1 MWPFTNE
8 NFSSI
13 MSNRRFELLLQF
25 LHVSPP
31 TTETNDKLHKIRPI
45 LDRVIKNFMAAY
57 TPNINISIDES
68 IIAFKGRLS
77 WIQYMP
83 KKPHKWGM
91 KAWVLADS
99 SNGYVW
105 KWELYTGKQERE
117 DGVGLSHQVV
127 MSLSRPLQ
135 HKGYHLYCDNFYSSP
150 ALFEELSKVGFL
162 ACGTVRSNRRGL
174 SEVFKTKKL
183 RRGDVYSEKVGQV
196 LCLKWKDK
204 RDVLLLSTIHDD
216 VAMVDILRR
225 SRTVAGGIERIQKPK
240 VIDDY
245 NQHMGG
251 VDQSD
256 QLVMYYGYAHQ
267 QTKWWKRVLFH
278 LVDLLLVNASIL
290 YNSVNEKKLTQM
302 EFRIEVAKG
311 LLKGYT
317 KHQPKHFTVSRD
329 LPLRLTERP
338 FPERIPSDCPYG
350 GRLLCDVC
358 RVRGDKRSRT
368 QYRCKVCKVALHV
381 ECFEAY
387 HTKLDYSK

>member
-1 MWPFTNE
+1 
-8 NFSSI
+8 
-13 MSNRRFELLLQF
+13 
-25 LHVSPP
+25 
-31 TTETNDKLHKIRPI
+31 
-45 LDRVIKNFMAAY
+45 
-57 TPNINISIDES
+57 
-68 IIAFKGRLS
+68 
-77 WIQYMP
+77 MP

-150 ALFEELSKVGFL
+150 ALFEELSKVGFR
-162 ACGTVRSNRRGL
+162 ACGTVRSNRRDL

-183 RRGDVYSEKVGQV
+183 RRGDVYSEKVGKV

-245 NQHMGG
+245 NQHIGG
-251 VDQSD
+251 VDQ
-256 QLVMYYGYAHQ
+256 
-267 QTKWWKRVLFH
+267 
-278 LVDLLLVNASIL
+278 
-290 YNSVNEKKLTQM
+290 
-302 EFRIEVAKG
+302 
-311 LLKGYT
+311 
-317 KHQPKHFTVSRD
+317 
-329 LPLRLTERP
+329 
-338 FPERIPSDCPYG
+338 
-350 GRLLCDVC
+350 
-358 RVRGDKRSRT
+358 
-368 QYRCKVCKVALHV
+368 
-381 ECFEAY
+381 
-387 HTKLDYSK
+387 